1 VTKIGFPRKF
11 RHKLCSLRQ
20 ELIESFVDAKYIQ
33 FVKHAAI
40 QIQQM
45 NSKKAAAAQKE
56 AAELSTTSSSDLSE
70 QEKEIEEA
78 KKIVKELA
86 SASVEENSVQIIQ
99 NACKHVNSYKDT
111 EFDIRFNPNL
121 FQPIVKLAD
130 ELEKIEADKKLLNEA
145 CEYLLLVQVP
155 LLIKDLLDHAIFI
168 TDGVTLC
175 ETLHSRGINLRYLGH
190 VLEQIAKYETL
201 SYVFSIGMCELVS
214 RCAKRIFRQYIQG
227 VSGLSL
233 SAAVAHYLNS
243 YLSLTFKSN
252 GNVTTTNL
260 NGSPPNASNGQIVS
274 PNETESTISKTA
286 VKKSRKKNQKKNAR
300 NSFQGNFFCVS

>member
-1 VTKIGFPRKF
+1 
-11 RHKLCSLRQ
+11 
-20 ELIESFVDAKYIQ
+20 
-33 FVKHAAI
+33 
-40 QIQQM
+40 M
-45 NSKKAAAAQKE
+45 
-56 AAELSTTSSSDLSE
+56 
-70 QEKEIEEA
+70 
-78 KKIVKELA
+78 
-86 SASVEENSVQIIQ
+86 
-99 NACKHVNSYKDT
+99 
-111 EFDIRFNPNL
+111 
-121 FQPIVKLAD
+121 
-130 ELEKIEADKKLLNEA
+130 
-145 CEYLLLVQVP
+145 LVQVP
-155 LLIKDLLDHAIFI
+155 LLVKDLLDHAIFI

-274 PNETESTISKTA
+274 PNETESTVSKTA

-300 NSFQGNFFCVS
+300 NSFQGNFFLHLKIYNLISKLK